1 MFCHTRSE
9 NLAAARAM
17 VRPIGERRMGDQLLV
32 YTLVDILI
40 PRYRW
45 EDILMLTFL
54 IDRCAF
60 CWSRI
65 LCKELCSLGALCSTS
80 ARGRSESCGLRQ
92 QLRSL
97 SSRKARRQKVQRAL
111 DKWWRVALNSFGPPF
126 TKHTPQYIRLGL
138 KFRGN
143 EDRREAFR
151 RDCETQICQL
161 GLQVPKLYRR
171 TNPLI

>member
-32 YTLVDILI
+32 YTLVHILI

-60 CWSRI
+60 FWSRI
-65 LCKELCSLGALCSTS
+65 LCKAVMLPGARFARQVLAEEVSHLDFGNNFVRSQAEKLGAKRCNVRSTNGGAS
-80 ARGRSESCGLRQ
+80 RSTPLVRRSRSTHRNTSGLD
-92 QLRSL
+92 LL
-97 SSRKARRQKVQRAL
+97 SS
-111 DKWWRVALNSFGPPF
+111 P
-126 TKHTPQYIRLGL
+126 
-138 KFRGN
+138 
-143 EDRREAFR
+143 
-151 RDCETQICQL
+151 
-161 GLQVPKLYRR
+161 
-171 TNPLI
+171 